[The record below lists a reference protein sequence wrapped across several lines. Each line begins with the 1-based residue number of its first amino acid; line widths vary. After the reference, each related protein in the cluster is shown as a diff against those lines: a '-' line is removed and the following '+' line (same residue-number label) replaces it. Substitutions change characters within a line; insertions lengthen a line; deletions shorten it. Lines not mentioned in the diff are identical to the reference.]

1 LSTRRDRGF
10 ALMSRHAIPV
20 TDSALADA
28 FVSFEQVMC
37 SSVHGMAHQT
47 HGNRNRHREDSAG
60 FTLFELVIV
69 MLIVAVMAAI
79 AIPSFRYV
87 TTSNRIASEVN
98 QLLGD
103 MRFARTE
110 AIKEGQTVTVCS
122 STNPTASTPTCST
135 VNSWQTGWIVFSDP
149 NNLKAIPAGGA
160 PLRVQPSLN
169 TAYNSSDTITATNN
183 VSAVTFNREGFG
195 ATNGSSTTAT
205 TWLQVHSTPASIQW
219 TRCLQVTPIGMVTV
233 VTTSTAVPAGGC
245 S

>member
-1 LSTRRDRGF
+1 
-10 ALMSRHAIPV
+10 MPV
-20 TDSALADA
+20 TNFVRADA
-28 FVSFEQVMC
+28 FDSFEQVMC

-47 HGNRNRHREDSAG
+47 HGNRNRHRENSAG

-122 STNPTASTPTCST
+122 SANPHG
-135 VNSWQTGWIVFSDP
+135 VDP
-149 NNLKAIPAGGA
+149 HVLHGQFLANRMDRV
-160 PLRVQPSLN
+160 LRSEQSQGRYRQAVRHCV
-169 TAYNSSDTITATNN
+169 SS
-183 VSAVTFNREGFG
+183 R
-195 ATNGSSTTAT
+195 
-205 TWLQVHSTPASIQW
+205 
-219 TRCLQVTPIGMVTV
+219 R
-233 VTTSTAVPAGGC
+233 
-245 S
+245 